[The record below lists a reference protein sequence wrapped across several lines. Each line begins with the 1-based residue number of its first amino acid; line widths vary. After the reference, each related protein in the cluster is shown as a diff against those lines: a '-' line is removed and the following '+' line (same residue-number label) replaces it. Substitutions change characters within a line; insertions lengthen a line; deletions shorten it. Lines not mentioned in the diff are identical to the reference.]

1 MVHNHLPCWGRKR
14 RARAF
19 SRAFAVTFTFT
30 FTVAVAAELDPTELD
45 PTDSIRNN
53 PQDLHA
59 VLHYKTLNYKT
70 HNCADHNNKADHY
83 AGSVSE
89 QWR

>member
-1 MVHNHLPCWGRKR
+1 MVHDHLPGWGRKR

-19 SRAFAVTFTFT
+19 SRAFAVTFTVA
-30 FTVAVAAELDPTELD
+30 VAVAAELD

-59 VLHYKTLNYKT
+59 VLNYKT
-70 HNCADHNNKADHY
+70 HNCADHNYAEHNDKAHNDKADHY